1 MIIISRWLLD
11 ASLGN
16 EQLETSTAMTNK
28 LLRENLQS
36 QRCSCWL
43 LASLSRES
51 HWLIQADTVLNND
64 LGQQENVY
72 NCKQTLVLPKKWGAF
87 EEHVFKMWLRL
98 ESHDCGVVAVI
109 LGYLQAVRSR
119 LESSNTSKW
128 EFSYNTC
135 SERNFYLLGENI
147 QQHFQNVRRWE
158 NKKFS

>member
-1 MIIISRWLLD
+1 MFMLAARLFVSRK
-11 ASLGN
+11 S
-16 EQLETSTAMTNK
+16 
-28 LLRENLQS
+28 
-36 QRCSCWL
+36 
-43 LASLSRES
+43 
-51 HWLIQADTVLNND
+51 WLIQADTVLNND

-87 EEHVFKMWLRL
+87 EEHVFKMWLCL
-98 ESHDCGVVAVI
+98 ESHDCGVVAMI